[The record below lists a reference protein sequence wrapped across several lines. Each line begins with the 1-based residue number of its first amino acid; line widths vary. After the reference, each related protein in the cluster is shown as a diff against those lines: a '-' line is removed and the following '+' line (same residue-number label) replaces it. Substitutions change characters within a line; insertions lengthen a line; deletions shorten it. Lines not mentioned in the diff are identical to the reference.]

1 MRLKRLELSGFKS
14 FAKQTILEF
23 PHPIS
28 AVVGPNGSGKSNV
41 ADALRWV
48 LGEQSIKSLRGKRG
62 EDLIFSGT
70 PSAPRLSKAAVV
82 LFFDNSKRA
91 APAGRA
97 SPTSG
102 REFPLEFEEVA
113 VGRRVYRDGVNDYLL
128 NGSQVRLKDII
139 ELLSKVGFG
148 SSQHHII
155 GQGEADRILY
165 ASPSERREVIED
177 ALGLKIFQLKRA
189 EAERKLGHTE
199 ENMKQVSSIQKE
211 IQPHLKFLKSQAE
224 KFEVASKLRAELKE
238 FLGEYLSRREATLK
252 KRAGEL
258 SEKRRPSLS
267 LLKTVERELDELKN
281 KIEKIAAKEKALP
294 SASGLG
300 VRLQEARERRIAAER
315 ELGRLEG
322 IISLAEKEEKSGGEA
337 FIPEKEIR
345 ELLDKVSALVGQ
357 IEKESM
363 LEAMRRLAGEVK
375 KAIGDFISKLRGGE
389 GAQRDFEEYRQRLE
403 FLKTELEKIR
413 KEERDF
419 SRAVE
424 EEAEKARRETEES
437 RQEERRVYHLELEA
451 AKLKDVLRS
460 FEVEEEKIRLAEG
473 ELGRELEEARP
484 YLGGEYLKKGEVFSS
499 EEEAQAL
506 RKKAE
511 RTKIRLEEAGGIDP
525 AVLKEYEEVSKRDEF
540 FGKELGDLAASA
552 GSLRQAMKELE
563 KKLEHDFKDGVLKIN
578 SEFQKFFATMFG
590 GGKASLKVITRTL
603 RKRRKEEGENG
614 EEEAGEEE
622 GIDISVDLPRK
633 RIRSLDMLSGGERAL
648 TSIALLFAMSS
659 VHPPPFLVLDET
671 DAALDEANSERYA
684 KMLEDLSKTTQL
696 IVITHNRTTMK
707 CVGVL
712 YGVTMGS
719 DGISKLLS
727 LKFEEA
733 GALVS

>member
-1 MRLKRLELSGFKS
+1 M
-14 FAKQTILEF
+14 
-23 PHPIS
+23 
-28 AVVGPNGSGKSNV
+28 
-41 ADALRWV
+41 
-48 LGEQSIKSLRGKRG
+48 
-62 EDLIFSGT
+62 
-70 PSAPRLSKAAVV
+70 
-82 LFFDNSKRA
+82 
-91 APAGRA
+91 
-97 SPTSG
+97 
-102 REFPLEFEEVA
+102 
-113 VGRRVYRDGVNDYLL
+113 
-128 NGSQVRLKDII
+128 
-139 ELLSKVGFG
+139 
-148 SSQHHII
+148 
-155 GQGEADRILY
+155 
-165 ASPSERREVIED
+165 
-177 ALGLKIFQLKRA
+177 
-189 EAERKLGHTE
+189 
-199 ENMKQVSSIQKE
+199 
-211 IQPHLKFLKSQAE
+211 
-224 KFEVASKLRAELKE
+224 
-238 FLGEYLSRREATLK
+238 
-252 KRAGEL
+252 
-258 SEKRRPSLS
+258 
-267 LLKTVERELDELKN
+267 
-281 KIEKIAAKEKALP
+281 
-294 SASGLG
+294 
-300 VRLQEARERRIAAER
+300 
-315 ELGRLEG
+315 
-322 IISLAEKEEKSGGEA
+322 
-337 FIPEKEIR
+337 
-345 ELLDKVSALVGQ
+345 
-357 IEKESM
+357 
-363 LEAMRRLAGEVK
+363 
-375 KAIGDFISKLRGGE
+375 
-389 GAQRDFEEYRQRLE
+389 
-403 FLKTELEKIR
+403 KTELEKIR